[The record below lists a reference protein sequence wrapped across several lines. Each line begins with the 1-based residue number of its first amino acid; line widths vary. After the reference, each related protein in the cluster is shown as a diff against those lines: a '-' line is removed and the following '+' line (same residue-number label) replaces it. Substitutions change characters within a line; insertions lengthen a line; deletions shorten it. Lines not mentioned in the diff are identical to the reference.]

1 MDGSVCM
8 WLWSWRWGGGC
19 GGGGGIRV
27 PMFQPVSVG
36 LCILV
41 LWKPVVSP
49 RFDRLDVRLYA
60 PREPYFGRML
70 ICRSPRSS
78 EKLNFE
84 PLGDTSESQN
94 TARGSTGYFFVTVAC
109 IPHLR
114 QQRLFSNKTCLFS
127 DSRSLNYPAEGY
139 CGRTNRAPSAENP
152 QLLKFPSS

>member
-8 WLWSWRWGGGC
+8 WLGSWGWGGGC
-19 GGGGGIRV
+19 GGSGILV
-27 PMFQPVSVG
+27 QMFQRVSVG

-41 LWKPVVSP
+41 LWKPMVSP

-70 ICRSPRSS
+70 FCRSPRSS

-84 PLGDTSESQN
+84 PLAESRN
-94 TARGSTGYFFVTVAC
+94 TARGSSYFFVTVAC
-109 IPHLR
+109 IPHLW
-114 QQRLFSNKTCLFS
+114 QQRLFSSKTCLFS
-127 DSRSLNYPAEGY
+127 DSSSLHCPAEGY
-139 CGRTNRAPSAENP
+139 CGRTNIAPSAENP